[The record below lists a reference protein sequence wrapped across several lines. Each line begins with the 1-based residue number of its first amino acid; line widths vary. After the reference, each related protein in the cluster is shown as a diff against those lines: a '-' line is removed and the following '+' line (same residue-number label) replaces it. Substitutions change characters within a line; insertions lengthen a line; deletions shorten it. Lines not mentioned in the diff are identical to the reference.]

1 MKSFLLKDNK
11 PIIKWGMI
19 PDETYFE
26 GKLPGKEYA
35 LAVCPSDN
43 IVILDVDV
51 KNGKN
56 GYSNIPPN
64 ILGELIHTFWYETKS
79 KGAHY
84 WIEYT
89 GNKILA
95 NKATKYGLDLRVGA
109 TDYSAGGYV
118 RYQHNVDIRECKH
131 LIKKSSLE
139 LNAFLES
146 LFVSSYIKK

>member
-1 MKSFLLKDNK
+1 MKSFLLHNHA
-11 PIIKWGMI
+11 PIIKWGLLS
-19 PDETYFE
+19 DETYFE
-26 GKLPGKEYA
+26 GKVPEGYD

-43 IVILDVDV
+43 IIILDVDV

-56 GYSNIPPN
+56 GYEFIPDY
-64 ILGELIHTFWYETKS
+64 IIWQLEDTFHYDTKS
-79 KGAHY
+79 GGGHY

-131 LIKKSSLE
+131 LIKKSSNE
-139 LNAFLES
+139 LNEWLES